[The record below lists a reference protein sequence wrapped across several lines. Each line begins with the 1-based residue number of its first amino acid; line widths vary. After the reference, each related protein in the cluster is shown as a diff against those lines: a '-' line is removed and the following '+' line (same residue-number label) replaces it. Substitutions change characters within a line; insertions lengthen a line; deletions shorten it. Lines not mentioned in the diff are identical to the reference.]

1 MFEAL
6 TEVGPE
12 QVIRQKGVVQVNAT
26 VASYLARVGR
36 KFLIPPELAIS
47 LAGKSIFFLVAR

>member
-6 TEVGPE
+6 TEVGLE

-26 VASYLARVGR
+26 VASYLACVGR
-36 KFLIPPELAIS
+36 KFLIPLELAIS
-47 LAGKSIFFLVAR
+47 LARKSIFFSVER

>member
-12 QVIRQKGVVQVNAT
+12 QVIRQKGVVQVNAM
-26 VASYLARVGR
+26 VVSYLAHVGW
-36 KFLIPPELAIS
+36 KFLISPKIAIS
-47 LAGKSIFFLVAR
+47 LTEKSNFFPIAR